1 VCVRMRAGEE
11 FLRIGIQSG
20 HKTPTRVVLWRGARE
35 EIYQSVDVTRWR
47 PRLPFLPHWLPNFVE
62 KMMLY
67 TRTLTLSLF
76 LLNVLPLSQLDG
88 GVLLDAVLCHLGST
102 DSVDVD
108 LEAGSRG
115 TSPSSRSSRERD
127 RLSSRVLQGLTT
139 VLLVGCVLLGM
150 YDSILGIYVPP
161 SR

>member
-1 VCVRMRAGEE
+1 MTLTV
-11 FLRIGIQSG
+11 
-20 HKTPTRVVLWRGARE
+20 P
-35 EIYQSVDVTRWR
+35 VDR
-47 PRLPFLPHWLPNFVE
+47 
-62 KMMLY
+62 Y

-88 GVLLDAVLCHLGST
+88 GVLLDAIVCHLDFK
-102 DSVDVD
+102 DSADVD

-115 TSPSSRSSRERD
+115 ASLSSRSSD
-127 RLSSRVLQGLTT
+127 RLSSRLLRGLTM

-150 YDSILGIYVPP
+150 YDGILGVYVRP